1 MAINYLNTVNLNK
14 NQLEQ
19 AAIENLTANP
29 ASGVLGQVYYNTV
42 SSQLKVCTTAGSP
55 TGAVWTAVGLGD
67 TTYDLASAA
76 NASAGVNINLTGSDS
91 STDTINIIGTTNEL
105 AITQTG
111 TANKLQ
117 IGLPADVT
125 ISNDLTV
132 SNDASVG
139 GDLGVSGDLTVTSDA
154 FFNGSAFDIS
164 ASTTIDIGANKL
176 TNVADPTVA
185 QDAAT
190 KAYVD
195 AATVGG
201 LIYQGGYNAATN
213 TPDLDTSP
221 STSIKKGWTYTVT
234 ADGLFFTEQVRVGDV
249 LIAESDTP
257 TALANWTTVQNNID
271 LASSTQVGI
280 GNVAAGEAIDVSY
293 STGTATISVEDSSP
307 TNKGAI
313 SLEGGSG
320 ISISYTNGNAI
331 IFKTSNE
338 IFNAVRRSL
347 DTTVAGNPGSVTRT
361 VSGGTTT
368 FTVATN
374 SMGLGAAS
382 ALDVK
387 AEVIS
392 AAGQTVYADITRSGN
407 VISVIFTGTV
417 NDGDYEILMSATEN
431 VV

>member
-1 MAINYLNTVNLNK
+1 M
-14 NQLEQ
+14 
-19 AAIENLTANP
+19 
-29 ASGVLGQVYYNTV
+29 
-42 SSQLKVCTTAGSP
+42 
-55 TGAVWTAVGLGD
+55 
-67 TTYDLASAA
+67 
-76 NASAGVNINLTGSDS
+76 
-91 STDTINIIGTTNEL
+91 
-105 AITQTG
+105 
-111 TANKLQ
+111 
-117 IGLPADVT
+117 
-125 ISNDLTV
+125 
-132 SNDASVG
+132 
-139 GDLGVSGDLTVTSDA
+139 
-154 FFNGSAFDIS
+154 
-164 ASTTIDIGANKL
+164 
-176 TNVADPTVA
+176 
-185 QDAAT
+185 
-190 KAYVD
+190 
-195 AATVGG
+195 
-201 LIYQGGYNAATN
+201 
-213 TPDLDTSP
+213 
-221 STSIKKGWTYTVT
+221 
-234 ADGLFFTEQVRVGDV
+234 GDV

-271 LASSTQVGI
+271 LASAAQVGI

-331 IFKTSNE
+331 IFKTSTS

-347 DTTVAGNPGSVTRT
+347 DTTVTGNPGSVTRT

-374 SMGLGAAS
+374 SMGLSAAS

-407 VISVIFTGTV
+407 TLSVIFTGTV
-417 NDGDYEILMSATEN
+417 NNGDYEILMSATQN